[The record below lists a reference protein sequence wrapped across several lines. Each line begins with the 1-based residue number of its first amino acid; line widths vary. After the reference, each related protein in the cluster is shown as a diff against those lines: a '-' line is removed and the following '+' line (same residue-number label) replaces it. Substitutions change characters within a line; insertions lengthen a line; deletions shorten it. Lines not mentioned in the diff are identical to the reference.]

1 MSVPVGNDK
10 EIAGGG
16 EEEEWKNEE
25 LTGKNGR
32 GREEGRERAGV
43 EATRSGKEEKEE
55 EDEDET
61 DQVLRGLT
69 LCF

>member
-1 MSVPVGNDK
+1 MSAPVGNDK
-10 EIAGGG
+10 QIAGGG
-16 EEEEWKNEE
+16 EEE
-25 LTGKNGR
+25 LLVKNGR
-32 GREEGRERAGV
+32 GREEGRERDGV